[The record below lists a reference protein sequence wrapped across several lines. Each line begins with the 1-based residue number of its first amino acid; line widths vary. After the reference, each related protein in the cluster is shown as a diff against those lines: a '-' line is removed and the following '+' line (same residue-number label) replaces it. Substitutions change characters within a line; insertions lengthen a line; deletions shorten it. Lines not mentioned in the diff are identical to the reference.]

1 MPERRYTPLD
11 NSQTILLDRLAAV
24 EWDKFGTGISAS
36 CYDYTVKHRKNQH
49 MAVAKR
55 RIDIIVTEK
64 EFEILEQYCED
75 NGQTKTAVI
84 RELIRT
90 LGAHTAAK
98 AVESPQ
104 GG

>member
-1 MPERRYTPLD
+1 M
-11 NSQTILLDRLAAV
+11 AA
-24 EWDKFGTGISAS
+24 
-36 CYDYTVKHRKNQH
+36 
-49 MAVAKR
+49 AKR

-64 EFEILEQYCED
+64 EFETLEQYCKD

-90 LGAHTAAK
+90 LRAHTAAK
-98 AVESPQ
+98 AVESLQ

>member
-1 MPERRYTPLD
+1 M
-11 NSQTILLDRLAAV
+11 AA
-24 EWDKFGTGISAS
+24 T
-36 CYDYTVKHRKNQH
+36 
-49 MAVAKR
+49 KR

-64 EFEILEQYCED
+64 EFELLEQYCAD

-90 LGAHTAAK
+90 LGAHTGAK
-98 AVESPQ
+98 ALASLQ

>member
-1 MPERRYTPLD
+1 
-11 NSQTILLDRLAAV
+11 
-24 EWDKFGTGISAS
+24 
-36 CYDYTVKHRKNQH
+36 
-49 MAVAKR
+49 MAIAKR

-84 RELIRT
+84 RELIRK
-90 LGAHTAAK
+90 LEAHTAAK
-98 AVESPQ
+98 AAESLQ

>member
-1 MPERRYTPLD
+1 MIT
-11 NSQTILLDRLAAV
+11 
-24 EWDKFGTGISAS
+24 
-36 CYDYTVKHRKNQH
+36 
-49 MAVAKR
+49 AKR

-64 EFEILEQYCED
+64 EFEILEQYCKD

-90 LGAHTAAK
+90 LRAAHTAAK
-98 AVESPQ
+98 AVESLQ

>member
-1 MPERRYTPLD
+1 
-11 NSQTILLDRLAAV
+11 
-24 EWDKFGTGISAS
+24 
-36 CYDYTVKHRKNQH
+36 
-49 MAVAKR
+49 MALVKR

-90 LGAHTAAK
+90 LGAHTASGR
-98 AVESPQ
+98 VSRPD
-104 GG
+104 G

>member
-1 MPERRYTPLD
+1 
-11 NSQTILLDRLAAV
+11 
-24 EWDKFGTGISAS
+24 
-36 CYDYTVKHRKNQH
+36 
-49 MAVAKR
+49 MALAKR

-84 RELIRT
+84 RELIRK
-90 LGAHTAAK
+90 LEAHTAAK
-98 AVESPQ
+98 AVESLQ

>member
-1 MPERRYTPLD
+1 MT
-11 NSQTILLDRLAAV
+11 T
-24 EWDKFGTGISAS
+24 
-36 CYDYTVKHRKNQH
+36 
-49 MAVAKR
+49 KR

-90 LGAHTAAK
+90 LKAHTANDRLADQKAK
-98 AVESPQ
+98 AVESLQ